1 MFNGIFNSQAKT
13 VRGATFILAL
23 SALISAIL
31 GLFRD
36 RLLAGYFGAGP
47 ETGIYFAAF
56 RIPDLIYRILIL
68 GGVLVA
74 FLPIFAEYFS
84 ESKEK
89 AWEMVNYVLKV
100 FLFLLVGADLLLF
113 LFTTWLITY

>member
-1 MFNGIFNSQAKT
+1 MLNGILNSQTKT
-13 VRGATFILAL
+13 IRGATFILAL

-56 RIPDLIYRILIL
+56 RIPDLIFVLIVTGALSSIFIPHFSKYRN
-68 GGVLVA
+68 
-74 FLPIFAEYFS
+74 ES
-84 ESKEK
+84 E
-89 AWEMVNYVLKV
+89 
-100 FLFLLVGADLLLF
+100 
-113 LFTTWLITY
+113 